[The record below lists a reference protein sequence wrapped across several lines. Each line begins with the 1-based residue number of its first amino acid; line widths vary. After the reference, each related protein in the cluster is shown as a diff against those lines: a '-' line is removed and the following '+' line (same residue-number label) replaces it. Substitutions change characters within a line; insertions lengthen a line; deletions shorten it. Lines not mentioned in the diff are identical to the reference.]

1 MFENHSSEEVHFTV
15 EFFEEYWFEEAFR
28 SLSLMNNGAPCEVEL
43 KGKERK
49 TVKIETDIDSFAS
62 GYHLGGEF
70 INYEISFIINSEQG
84 QRRL

>member
-15 EFFEEYWFEEAFR
+15 EFFEEYWFEEDFR
-28 SLSLMNNGAPCEVEL
+28 SLSLMNNGAPYEVAL

-62 GYHLGGEF
+62 GY
-70 INYEISFIINSEQG
+70 N
-84 QRRL
+84 